1 MKNNEEQLDLRVR
14 RTHKLLWESLFE
26 LMTQSKQKYSFITIN
41 QICDRAMV
49 HRTTFYK
56 HFEDKDAL
64 LAVGINKFQEEVFQ
78 IPLFDR
84 LTRPFQVMEQCLHHK
99 EFGKMLES
107 QMDDEQFI
115 NRLQYQ
121 NREMKK
127 LENQELNRLC
137 KNHTIPNELIIEFY
151 SGVTGTLIAWWL
163 QNRKSVSAEEMDK
176 YFHQMINQ
184 DIFQFEREC
193 Q

>member
-1 MKNNEEQLDLRVR
+1 MNSNEGQLDLRIR

-26 LMTQSKQKYSFITIN
+26 LMTQSKQKYSSITIN

-64 LAVGINKFQEEVFQ
+64 LAFGFKQYQGEDFI
-78 IPLFDR
+78 IPLLDR
-84 LTRPFQVMEQCLHHK
+84 LTKPFQMMEQFLHH
-99 EFGKMLES
+99 EEIGKILES

-115 NRLQYQ
+115 SFIHYQ
-121 NREMKK
+121 TREMKK
-127 LENQELNRLC
+127 QENQELSRLC

-151 SGVTGTLIAWWL
+151 SGVITTLSTWWL

-184 DIFQFEREC
+184 DIFQFERE
-193 Q
+193 

>member
-26 LMTQSKQKYSFITIN
+26 LMTQSKQKYSSITIN

-64 LAVGINKFQEEVFQ
+64 LAFGFKQYQKEDYTIT
-78 IPLFDR
+78 LLDR
-84 LTRPFQVMEQCLHHK
+84 LTKPFQVMEQFLHH
-99 EFGKMLES
+99 EEIGKILES
-107 QMDDEQFI
+107 QMGDEQFNNFI
-115 NRLQYQ
+115 HYQ
-121 NREMKK
+121 TREMKK
-127 LENQELNRLC
+127 QENQELNRIC
-137 KNHTIPNELIIEFY
+137 KSHTIPNELIIEFY
-151 SGVTGTLIAWWL
+151 SGVITTLSTWWL
-163 QNRKSVSAEEMDK
+163 QNRKSVSAEEMDR

-184 DIFQFEREC
+184 DVFQLNRD